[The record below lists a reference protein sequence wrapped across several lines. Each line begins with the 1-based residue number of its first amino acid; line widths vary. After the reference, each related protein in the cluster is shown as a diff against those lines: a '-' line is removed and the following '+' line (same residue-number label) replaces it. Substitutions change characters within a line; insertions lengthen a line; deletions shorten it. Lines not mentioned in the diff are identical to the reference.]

1 MIKRYLETIIESKI
15 GKGKAIIIF
24 GARQVGKTTM
34 LKNLLA
40 GRDDVLWLNGDEQD
54 IRNIFENTS
63 STMLKTVIGK
73 ISVIVI
79 DEAQPPPTC
88 TNHAMQ
94 EGGLRFPYHIT

>member
-79 DEAQPPPTC
+79 DEAQPPPYM
-88 TNHAMQ
+88 H
-94 EGGLRFPYHIT
+94 